1 MKRRSLKE
9 HLLLYLKGMSMGAAD
24 VVPGVSGGTIAF
36 ISGIYEE
43 LLDSIRSVNG
53 EALQLL
59 SRFDIKG
66 FWKHINGN
74 FLLVL
79 LAGIFT
85 SILTLSNLVVYLLAT
100 YPIMVWGFFFGL
112 IVASVLVV
120 AKKITHWRPATVLFG
135 LIGAAMA
142 YYITVAVPMQTP
154 EAHWFVFI
162 AGAIAICAMILPGI
176 SGSFLL
182 LLMAKYEFIMNAL
195 KEFKLDIIL
204 VFGVGC
210 VTGLLTFSHVLNWML
225 KKYHNVTVA
234 LLTGF
239 MLGSLNK
246 VWPWKNTLE
255 TYTDRHG
262 EVKPLLQENVLPGQF
277 SQMTG
282 ESSYLLYTVLL
293 AIFGFLLVYLLDRMA
308 EQPAGKV

>member
-9 HLLLYLKGMSMGAAD
+9 HLLLYLKGISMGAAD

-43 LLDSIRSVNG
+43 LLDAIRSVNG
-53 EALQLL
+53 DALRLL

-66 FWKHINGN
+66 FWQHINGS
-74 FLLVL
+74 FLVVL

-112 IVASVLVV
+112 IVASVVVV
-120 AKKITHWRPATVLFG
+120 AKKITHWRPATILFG
-135 LIGAAMA
+135 LIGAVMA

-195 KEFKLDIIL
+195 KEFKIDIIL

-210 VTGLLTFSHVLNWML
+210 VTGLLAFSHVLNWML

-246 VWPWKNTLE
+246 VWPWKKTLE

-262 EVKPLLQENVLPGQF
+262 EVKPLLQENILPAQYA
-277 SQMTG
+277 QLTG
-282 ESSYLLYTVLL
+282 ESSYLFYTVLL
-293 AIFGFLLVYLLDRMA
+293 AIFGFLVVYLLDRIA
-308 EQPAGKV
+308 ERPAGKV

>member
-43 LLDSIRSVNG
+43 LLESIRSVNG
-53 EALQLL
+53 EALRLI

-66 FWKHINGN
+66 FWKHINGS
-74 FLLVL
+74 FLVVL
-79 LAGIFT
+79 LAGVLT
-85 SILTLSNLVVYLLAT
+85 SILSLSNLVVYLLAT
-100 YPIMVWGFFFGL
+100 YPILVWGFFFGL
-112 IVASVLVV
+112 IVASVVVV
-120 AKKITHWRPATVLFG
+120 AKKITHWRPGTVLFG
-135 LIGAAMA
+135 LIGAVIA

-154 EAHWFVFI
+154 EAHWFIFI

-204 VFGVGC
+204 VFGIGC

-234 LLTGF
+234 MLTGF

-246 VWPWKNTLE
+246 VWPWKKTLE

-262 EVKPLLQENVLPGQF
+262 EVKPLLQENILPGQF
-277 SQMTG
+277 TELTG
-282 ESSYLLYTVLL
+282 ESSYLMYAIVL
-293 AIFGFLLVYLLDRMA
+293 AVFGFLLVYLLDRIA
-308 EQPAGKV
+308 ETPAGKV